1 MSKQKNLSQPPAG
14 LAALFETPYYAV
26 MFTSQRRSG
35 DAGYGDMAERMVALA
50 ADQTG
55 YLGAESVRD
64 ATGLGITMSYWRSEA
79 DIAAWRRHAEHQLAR
94 DQGRA
99 DWYEHYAVRV
109 ARVERS
115 YGWTRS
121 DGPADP
127 QAAAAAKD
135 AGVKA

>member
-1 MSKQKNLSQPPAG
+1 MTKQKILSQPPAG

-35 DAGYGDMAERMVALA
+35 DAGYGDMADRMVALA

-64 ATGLGITMSYWRSEA
+64 AEGLGITLSYWRSEA

-94 DQGRA
+94 EQGRA

-109 ARVERS
+109 AKVERS
-115 YGWTRS
+115 YGWARS

-127 QAAAAAKD
+127 QPPAQSGH
-135 AGVKA
+135 AGGRS

>member
-1 MSKQKNLSQPPAG
+1 MSNKKNLLPPPAG

-26 MFTSQRRSG
+26 MFTNQRRSG
-35 DAGYGDMAERMVALA
+35 DAGYGDMADRMVELA
-50 ADQTG
+50 ADQEG
-55 YLGAESVRD
+55 YLGAESTRD
-64 ATGLGITMSYWRSEA
+64 AQGLGITLSYWRSEA

-94 DQGRA
+94 EQGRA

-109 ARVERS
+109 AKVERS

-127 QAAAAAKD
+127 QAPAQPSD
-135 AGVKA
+135 AEGQA